1 MAGQYVTNEEE
12 WLSVKNGRKILT
24 LINKVPLHNL
34 KGRVIGV
41 LGVATDITEKKRLE
55 AIRCTHFVI
64 TRNAEYVVPALPNYP
79 KISAYQAGI

>member
-1 MAGQYVTNEEE
+1 MAH
-12 WLSVKNGRKILT
+12 I
-24 LINKVPLHNL
+24 
-34 KGRVIGV
+34 
-41 LGVATDITEKKRLE
+41 AEKPPYG